1 MVRSDYRKHT
11 TTQLS
16 AVFLTSIDNTLS
28 ERTQILSTWR
38 KQFMRNILI
47 ENGHRTSMWFDGI
60 SVMPMAY
67 VSDLPISFPLGSFVR
82 TLCVGLPQASD
93 CKALFK
99 SLSGISVCWLISCKV
114 KGRWIGN
121 TAIWSFTAAI
131 LHWKTIKIVV
141 HATSLF
147 NHFNSS
153 ANDAGQTRL
162 MMALR
167 QDKKKLAQTI
177 TAVSFKMSSKER
189 FSCTLLSYA
198 RCFSLLLFGGGNTVR
213 SLSGRNTP
221 HKSISLGG

>member
-16 AVFLTSIDNTLS
+16 AVFLTSIDYTLR
-28 ERTQILSTWR
+28 EWTQIHSTWR
-38 KQFMRNILI
+38 KQFTRNSSI
-47 ENGHRTSMWFDGI
+47 EKGHRTSTWFDGI
-60 SVMPMAY
+60 PVMPMAY

-147 NHFNSS
+147 NHFNSF

-162 MMALR
+162 MMAR
-167 QDKKKLAQTI
+167 HQDKKSWRRWLQ
-177 TAVSFKMSSKER
+177 R
-189 FSCTLLSYA
+189 FPL
-198 RCFSLLLFGGGNTVR
+198 RCQVKNVFHAYCSPMPGALSLLLFGGGNAMR
-213 SLSGRNTP
+213 RLSGRNTP

>member
-1 MVRSDYRKHT
+1 
-11 TTQLS
+11 
-16 AVFLTSIDNTLS
+16 
-28 ERTQILSTWR
+28 
-38 KQFMRNILI
+38 MRNISI
-47 ENGHRTSMWFDGI
+47 EKEHRTSMWFDGI
-60 SVMPMAY
+60 PVMPTAY

-121 TAIWSFTAAI
+121 TAIWSFTVAI

-147 NHFNSS
+147 LTISTHLQMMQGKHVLSCAKTRKNWRRWLHRFPLRCQVKNGFHAHCSS
-153 ANDAGQTRL
+153 MPG
-162 MMALR
+162 AL
-167 QDKKKLAQTI
+167 
-177 TAVSFKMSSKER
+177 
-189 FSCTLLSYA
+189 
-198 RCFSLLLFGGGNTVR
+198 SLLLFGGGNAVQ

>member
-16 AVFLTSIDNTLS
+16 AVFLTSIDYTLS
-28 ERTQILSTWR
+28 EWTQIHSTWG
-38 KQFMRNILI
+38 KQFMRNISI
-47 ENGHRTSMWFDGI
+47 EKGHRKSMWFDGI
-60 SVMPMAY
+60 PVMPMAY

-121 TAIWSFTAAI
+121 TAIWSFTVAI

-147 NHFNSS
+147 NHFNSF

-162 MMALR
+162 MMALH
-167 QDKKKLAQTI
+167 QDKKKLAQMI
-177 TAVSFKMSSKER
+177 AAVSFKMSSKER

-198 RCFSLLLFGGGNTVR
+198 RCFKSAAFWWWKCGAKFVR
-213 SLSGRNTP
+213 EKHTS
-221 HKSISLGG
+221 